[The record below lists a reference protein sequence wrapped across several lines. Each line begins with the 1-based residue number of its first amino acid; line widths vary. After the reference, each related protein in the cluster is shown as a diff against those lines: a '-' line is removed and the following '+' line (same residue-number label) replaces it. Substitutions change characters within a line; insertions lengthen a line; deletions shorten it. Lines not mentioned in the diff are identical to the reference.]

1 MILCNEAAP
10 LGGAFDADSFS
21 AAVDV
26 SVLNKLSPTPYHPA
40 TFQERGVA
48 VPFTT
53 PFLGG
58 ARARPSRDQG
68 IDLLV
73 RNPTGG
79 RGVYVMPWNGITTLC
94 RPTLHDKVLNTRI
107 ATLAAMTPATIRQ
120 VARAIA
126 AEGLAGEQAMLAA
139 QAATAIGLS
148 DRRATNHYL
157 LSALV
162 HQVNA
167 VLHLSSSVGDL
178 TDLDTRARMT
188 IAWLAPQ
195 LRQSPTWAIEALD
208 ALTHMMAGVGV
219 AGGEVGR
226 VPRLTATLRQVR
238 EAIAAWGTAQRD
250 EDRTACCDTICA
262 MADTTLSLTEA
273 AQTSARELT
282 QDMVGLL
289 RSWAAD
295 PNAASRIASRP
306 EWLLDGWEQICL
318 IWNYAQDDAARFA
331 ALIEI
336 LDHVPVLPTE
346 VSCSGANA
354 PDVNHLLLRQRP
366 LGLNED
372 WRTGAAVFDLIARN
386 EQLRAVAS

>member
-1 MILCNEAAP
+1 MTVPNL
-10 LGGAFDADSFS
+10 LS
-21 AAVDV
+21 A
-26 SVLNKLSPTPYHPA
+26 TPYHPA
-40 TFQERGVA
+40 SFQERGVA

-58 ARARPSRDQG
+58 ARARPRGDHG

-79 RGVYVMPWNGITTLC
+79 RGVYVMPWTGVATLC

-107 ATLAAMTPATIRQ
+107 AALNQVTPATIRQ

-126 AEGLAGEQAMLAA
+126 AEGLAGEQAMQAA
-139 QAATAIGLS
+139 QIATATGIS
-148 DRRATNHYL
+148 DHRTTNHYL
-157 LSALV
+157 LTTLV

-167 VLHLSSSVGDL
+167 LLPLSSTAGGQDL
-178 TDLDTRARMT
+178 SDLDTRARLT
-188 IAWLAPQ
+188 IAWLAPH
-195 LRQSPTWAIEALD
+195 LRQSPIWAIEALA
-208 ALTHMMAGVGV
+208 ALTHIMAGVGV
-219 AGGEVGR
+219 AGGGEAGR
-226 VPRLTATLRQVR
+226 VPRLTSMLRQVR
-238 EAIAAWGTAQRD
+238 DAIAAWGASQRG
-250 EDRTACCDTICA
+250 EDRVACSDTICA
-262 MADTTLSLTEA
+262 MADATLALVETAQVKARGLT
-273 AQTSARELT
+273 R
-282 QDMVGLL
+282 DMVGLL

-295 PNAASRIASRP
+295 PDSVIRFASRP

-346 VSCSGANA
+346 TIESGGGA
-354 PDVNHLLLRQRP
+354 PDLNHLLLRQRP